1 MLHKGHT
8 YRYQGN
14 VRDQEALVDF
24 AVEMFHDSHIRVQ
37 VPKMPTLMEE
47 LRDLFNYSVAHKGGL
62 LNAMLMKDDEGN
74 VYYSA
79 LFSVY
84 ILPVI
89 IVYGFY
95 KLMET
100 QFTTEENTK
109 ERITILEAANEY
121 ERQKIARH
129 IQKHPTLRHKYR
141 KWE

>member
-1 MLHKGHT
+1 M
-8 YRYQGN
+8 
-14 VRDQEALVDF
+14 DF

-84 ILPVI
+84 ILPII

-121 ERQKIARH
+121 ER
-129 IQKHPTLRHKYR
+129 
-141 KWE
+141 